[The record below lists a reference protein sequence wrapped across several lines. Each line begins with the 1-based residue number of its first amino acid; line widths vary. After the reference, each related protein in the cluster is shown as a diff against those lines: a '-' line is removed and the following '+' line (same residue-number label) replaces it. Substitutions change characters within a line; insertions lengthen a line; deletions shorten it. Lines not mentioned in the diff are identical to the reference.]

1 MNNNISRE
9 AYEITELC
17 MKNKDLS
24 KLNDLQIAELYIST
38 LYQAESNVRS
48 CSRDK
53 IIN

>member
-24 KLNDLQIAELYIST
+24 KLNNLQIAELYIST
-38 LYQAESNVRS
+38 LYEAENNARS
-48 CSRDK
+48 YSRDK